1 MTSSPSSRAEAAP
14 GEPGRPGG
22 PAGPDAP
29 ARPAAAAGSVGAA
42 LLRACRP
49 KQWVKNT
56 LVLVAPAVG
65 GVVAR
70 PGVVLAAGLA
80 ALAFVLASSGIY
92 LVNDVADVERDR
104 AHPAKRNRPVASG
117 AVPVPLARVAAGVL
131 LAAALALAAAV
142 RPELLLVVAVYEA
155 AMVAY
160 SLRLKHEPVIELV
173 LLASGFLLRAVAG
186 GAATGVPLSPWFLI
200 ATGFGS
206 LFVASGKRYAE
217 ARLAASGAVAT
228 IRPVLEG
235 YTQTYLRFVWTLS
248 AAVLVLTYALWAF
261 TITTDAESTWSIAST
276 VPFLVAILRYAVVID
291 RGDAGEP
298 EEILAEDRVLL
309 VSGVV
314 WAALVLGAVYL

>member
-1 MTSSPSSRAEAAP
+1 MTSWPSSPAEAFATP
-14 GEPGRPGG
+14 
-22 PAGPDAP
+22 
-29 ARPAAAAGSVGAA
+29 AA

-65 GVVAR
+65 GVITQRQALLSASVA
-70 PGVVLAAGLA
+70 VV
-80 ALAFVLASSGIY
+80 AFVLASAGIY

-104 AHPAKRNRPVASG
+104 AHPVKRNRPVASG
-117 AVPVPLARVAAGVL
+117 AVPVPLARASAAVL
-131 LAAALALAAAV
+131 LVGALALAATV
-142 RPELLLVVAVYEA
+142 RLELVLVVAVYEV

-217 ARLAASGAVAT
+217 ARLAASDPEAT

-235 YTQTYLRFVWTLS
+235 YTQPYLRFVWTLS

-261 TITTDAESTWSIAST
+261 NITTDAESTWSIAST
-276 VPFLVAILRYAVVID
+276 VPFLIAILRYAVVID

-309 VSGVV
+309 LSGVV
-314 WAALVLGAVYL
+314 WAVLVLGAVYV

>member
-1 MTSSPSSRAEAAP
+1 
-14 GEPGRPGG
+14 
-22 PAGPDAP
+22 
-29 ARPAAAAGSVGAA
+29 
-42 LLRACRP
+42 
-49 KQWVKNT
+49 VKNV

-65 GVVAR
+65 GVITQPSA
-70 PGVVLAAGLA
+70 VLAAALA
-80 ALAFVLASSGIY
+80 AVAFVLASSGVY

-104 AHPAKRNRPVASG
+104 AHPVKRTRPVASG
-117 AVPVPLARVAAGVL
+117 ALPLPLAR
-131 LAAALALAAAV
+131 AAAV
-142 RPELLLVVAVYEA
+142 VLLVAALGLAATVDPELALVVAVYET

-160 SLRLKHEPVIELV
+160 SLRLKHEPVIELA

-217 ARLAASGAVAT
+217 ARLAAADPEAT
-228 IRPVLEG
+228 IRPALEG

-248 AAVLVLTYALWAF
+248 ATVLVLTYALWAF

-276 VPFLVAILRYAVVID
+276 VPFLLAILRYAVVID

-298 EEILAEDRVLL
+298 EEILAQDRVLL
-309 VSGVV
+309 LSGAV
-314 WAALVLGAVYL
+314 WAALVLGAVYV